1 MIISTVCYLTND
13 KDWLML
19 YRNSKKN
26 DVNHGKWIGVGGKV
40 EAGEAPLEAAKREI
54 AEETS
59 LIPDTLQIRGVL
71 TFIYADREAEYI
83 FVCKGHSTSRA
94 FGECT
99 EGQLAWIPE
108 DEIMGLALW
117 PGDRLFLPLLLE
129 EEPFFSLKL
138 VYDSEDQLIESIFE

>member
-59 LIPDTLQIRGVL
+59 LYPDILQIRGVL

-83 FVCKGHSTSRA
+83 FVCKGQSASRE
-94 FGECT
+94 FGECA

-138 VYDSEDQLIESIFE
+138 VYDSEDQLIESMFE